1 MKPWLSGYQ
10 NAMKIENLHREA
22 GHATTLLKVMA
33 NESRL
38 RILCLLVEGEK
49 SVTALEQGVGLR
61 QSAISQH
68 LAIMRR
74 ERIVKTR
81 REAQQILYTC
91 EPRGPGHHEAL
102 YQAFC
107 AKKPGKK

>member
-1 MKPWLSGYQ
+1 
-10 NAMKIENLHREA
+10 MKIEKLHREA
-22 GHATTLLKVMA
+22 GNATTLLKVLA

-38 RILCLLVEGEK
+38 QILCHLVHGEK
-49 SVTALEQGVGLR
+49 SVTALEQAVGLR

-81 REAQQILYTC
+81 REAQQIFYKLAS
-91 EPRGPGHHEAL
+91 PEARAIRETL
-102 YQAFC
+102 YQLYC
-107 AKKPGKK
+107 AKTPGKK

>member
-1 MKPWLSGYQ
+1 
-10 NAMKIENLHREA
+10 MKIEKLHSQASEVSN
-22 GHATTLLKVMA
+22 LLKVMA

-38 RILCLLVEGEK
+38 QILCQLAHGEK
-49 SVTALEQGVGLR
+49 SVTELEEAVGLR

-81 REAQQILYTC
+81 RVAQQIFYSLAS
-91 EPRGPGHHEAL
+91 EDAKAIVEAL
-102 YQAFC
+102 YNIFC
-107 AKKPGKK
+107 EKKPKKK

>member
-1 MKPWLSGYQ
+1 
-10 NAMKIENLHREA
+10 MKIDRLHRQA

-38 RILCLLVEGEK
+38 RILCFLVEGEK

-81 REAQQILYTC
+81 REAQQIFYKLASP
-91 EPRGPGHHEAL
+91 EARVIMAAL

-107 AKKPGKK
+107 ARKPGKNEI

>member
-1 MKPWLSGYQ
+1 
-10 NAMKIENLHREA
+10 MKIEKLHA
-22 GHATTLLKVMA
+22 QAHAATTLLKVLA

-38 RILCLLVEGEK
+38 QILCQLVRGEK
-49 SVTALEQGVGLR
+49 SVSELEEAVGLR

-81 REAQQILYTC
+81 RDAQQIIYSLAS
-91 EPRGPGHHEAL
+91 HDAQAIMEAL
-102 YQAFC
+102 YDVFC
-107 AKKPGKK
+107 EKKPKKK

>member
-1 MKPWLSGYQ
+1 M
-10 NAMKIENLHREA
+10 NIEKLHQQA
-22 GHATTLLKVMA
+22 GHATTLLKVLA

-38 RILCLLVEGEK
+38 RILCQLVEGEK
-49 SVTALEQGVGLR
+49 SVNALEQAVGLR

-81 REAQQILYTC
+81 REAQQIIYRLAS
-91 EPRGPGHHEAL
+91 PEAQAVVETL
-102 YQAFC
+102 YQLYC
-107 AKKPGKK
+107 AKTPRKK